1 MRYERLTDLV
11 KLAIDLQGTS
21 SGLTLDEI
29 AERYRVSRRTAERL
43 RDAVE
48 AAFGP
53 LQTVDTGERRHH
65 WRLQSSALRGLVRI
79 APEELAELESA
90 AARLEREGLAER
102 SGVIRALARKLRA
115 LSRPVHSGALD
126 DGLEA
131 LMRAE
136 GLAMRPGPRARLED
150 GLLGLLREAISACRR
165 VEFDYLA
172 QGSGKR
178 SRQLVDPHAVL
189 YGNRPYLVGYFE
201 WSEGPR
207 LWRLANVSNARI
219 TTTHFERDPQ
229 FNLNAYAE
237 RAFGTF
243 QEPPFDVVLKFDA
256 GAARDAEGFVFHPS
270 QTATKN
276 NDGSLTVEF
285 TAGGLDE
292 MCWHLVTWGRS
303 VTVDRPEQLR
313 ERMRHMCAAIA
324 RHHGSTVHATD
335 ASSSTSRQRKS
346 EGD

>member
-11 KLAIDLQGTS
+11 KLAIDLQVTS
-21 SGLTLDEI
+21 SGLTLDGI
-29 AERYRVSRRTAERL
+29 ADRYRVSRRTAERL

-53 LQTVDTGERRHH
+53 LQTVDSGERRRH
-65 WRLQSSALRGLVRI
+65 WRLQSTALRGLVRI

-90 AARLEREGLAER
+90 AARLDREGLAER
-102 SGVIRALARKLRA
+102 AGVVRALARKLRA
-115 LSRPVHSGALD
+115 LSRPVHAGTLD

-150 GLLGLLREAISACRR
+150 GLLALLREAISASRR

-178 SRQLVDPHAVL
+178 SRQQVDPHAVL

-201 WSEGPR
+201 WSDGPR

-229 FNLNAYAE
+229 FDLQAYAE

-243 QEPPFDVVLKFDA
+243 QEPPFDVVLRFDA
-256 GAARDAEGFVFHPS
+256 GAARDAEAFVFHPS
-270 QTATKN
+270 QTVTKN
-276 NDGSLTVEF
+276 DDGSLTVEF

-292 MCWHLVTWGRS
+292 MCCHLVTWGRS
-303 VTVDRPEQLR
+303 VTVDRPERLR
-313 ERMRHMCAAIA
+313 ERLQNMCASLA
-324 RHHGSTVHATD
+324 RHHASTAQATD
-335 ASSSTSRQRKS
+335 ASFSTDRRPQS
-346 EGD
+346 G

>member
-11 KLAIDLQGTS
+11 RLAIDLQGTS
-21 SGLTLDEI
+21 SGLTLDGI

-53 LQTVDTGERRHH
+53 LQKVHSGERRRH
-65 WRLQSSALRGLVRI
+65 WRLRSTALRALVRI

-90 AARLEREGLAER
+90 ASRLDREGLAER
-102 SGVIRALARKLRA
+102 SGIVRALARKLRA
-115 LSRPVHSGALD
+115 LSRPVHAGTLD

-172 QGSGKR
+172 QGSGKC
-178 SRQLVDPHAVL
+178 SRQQVDPHAVL
-189 YGNRPYLVGYFE
+189 YGNRPYLVGYSD
-201 WSEGPR
+201 WSDEPR

-219 TTTHFERDPQ
+219 TTTLFEHDPQ
-229 FNLNAYAE
+229 FDLQAYAE

-243 QEPPFDVVLKFDA
+243 QEPPLDVVLRFDA
-256 GAARDAEGFVFHPS
+256 GAARDAETFVFHPS
-270 QTATKN
+270 QSATKN
-276 NDGSLTVEF
+276 DDGSLTVEF

-292 MCWHLVTWGRS
+292 MCWHLFTWGRG
-303 VTVDRPEQLR
+303 VTVDRPERLR
-313 ERMRHMCAAIA
+313 ERLRRMCASLA
-324 RHHGSTVHATD
+324 RHHMSTAHATD
-335 ASSSTSRQRKS
+335 ESSSTDRGPRN
-346 EGD
+346 E